1 MDLVRTDTLEPDS
14 PDACHVGAFLAP
26 PQALAAPPTDDARLR
41 RASAAFLA
49 LVDRVGVEV
58 PLSALAARRAT
69 GRTLLILPGEAE
81 SRPWLIAFLA
91 RHPACAPRI
100 LVDPG
105 LGAQPRAYDV
115 GPFSPAMIWSAAE
128 RPDPVGAIAR
138 LVPHG
143 DDEILRLAC
152 RRHGVRFAAL
162 PSGAVPVSDRPP
174 PPRATSA
181 LKAAAFRTA
190 TGAVVTVVGVPVEPD
205 GALLDRLRDA
215 PPGGSPVAVTTE
227 RRLETALRA
236 GIARRTLRKALGL
249 LPLLD
254 VAFSA
259 RDIPS
264 FGQAFALVLA
274 SLLLVAAVFDAVPGA
289 MPIAWLAAAFA
300 FLGNGWLRLLA
311 TWEFVPGATTPPAAL
326 PDDALPSYSVIA
338 AVHKEEAIVETLVG
352 RLDALDYP
360 RARREILIVVEEDD
374 AATRVAAARAI
385 VGRPG
390 FRLIDVPRGFPR
402 TKPRALTY
410 ALAFARGTLVAVY
423 DAEDRPDADQ
433 LRKAATALV
442 NGPDHLACVQARLV
456 IDRAEL
462 ALQRQ
467 FAIEYACLFDGLLPW
482 LGRNRLPLP
491 LGGTS
496 NHFKRIAL
504 DSVGGWDPYNVTEDM
519 DLAIRLARFGLTS
532 DTIDSA
538 TREEAPARPAVWFRQ
553 RVRWIKGWITCYL
566 VAMRRPVHLYREV
579 GPRGFLAIQVLLGAT
594 VAAMLVHPIG
604 LLLAGLHVFG
614 ARPLPVVDGFAGDLV
629 NAVLLLGALSG
640 YGGNVWLA
648 RRVLRSRGRRDL
660 LRGTWLMPLY
670 WIMISAAAWWALVD
684 VLRRPHHWAKTPHA
698 EFEAETA
705 RARRRGPEGSDGTS

>member
-1 MDLVRTDTLEPDS
+1 MDLVRTQTVEPES
-14 PDACHVGAFLAP
+14 PDAGHVGAFLAL
-26 PQALAAPPTDDARLR
+26 PQAPAAPPPGETRLR
-41 RASAAFLA
+41 RASPAFLA

-58 PLSALAARRAT
+58 PVSALTGGRAK
-69 GRTLLILPGEAE
+69 GRTILILPSAAE
-81 SRPWLIAFLA
+81 SRPWLLDFIA
-91 RHPACAPRI
+91 RHPAYAPRI
-100 LVDPG
+100 LIDPG
-105 LGAQPRAYDV
+105 LGALPRAYDV
-115 GPFSPAMIWSAAE
+115 GPFTPAMVWSAAE
-128 RPDPVGAIAR
+128 RFDPVGALAR
-138 LVPHG
+138 LVPDG

-152 RRHGVRFAAL
+152 RRHGVRFTAL
-162 PSGAVPVSDRPP
+162 PPTAMSASDRPP

-190 TGAVVTVVGVPVEPD
+190 TGAVVTVVGVPAEPD
-205 GALLDRLRDA
+205 GAALDRLRDA
-215 PPGGSPVAVTTE
+215 PPGGFPVVVTTE
-227 RRLETALRA
+227 RRLESALRA

-249 LPLLD
+249 LPFLD
-254 VAFSA
+254 EAFSA

-264 FGQAFALVLA
+264 FGQAFVLVLA
-274 SLLLVAAVFDAVPGA
+274 SLLLVAAIFDAVPGA
-289 MPIAWLAAAFA
+289 MPIVWLAAALA
-300 FLGNGWLRLLA
+300 FLGHGWLRLLA
-311 TWEFVPGATTPPAAL
+311 TWEFVPRGAAPPAAL
-326 PDDALPSYSVIA
+326 PDEALPSYSVIA
-338 AVHKEEAIVETLVG
+338 AVHREEAIVEALVG

-360 RARREILIVVEEDD
+360 RARREILIVVEADD
-374 AATRVAAARAI
+374 AATRAAAARAI
-385 VGRPG
+385 VGRPD

-410 ALAFARGTLVAVY
+410 ALAFARGALVAVY
-423 DAEDRPDADQ
+423 DAEDRPDPDQ
-433 LRKAATALV
+433 LRKAAAALV

-456 IDRAEL
+456 IDRTDL

-519 DLAIRLARFGLTS
+519 DLAIRLARFGLTA

-538 TREEAPARPAVWFRQ
+538 TREEAPARPTVWFRQ

-566 VAMRRPVHLYREV
+566 VAMRRPLPLYREV
-579 GPRGFLAIQVLLGAT
+579 GARGFLAIQVLLGAT

-604 LLLAGLHVFG
+604 LLLAGLHVTG
-614 ARPLPVVDGFAGDLV
+614 ARPLPVVDGFVGDLV
-629 NAVLLLGALSG
+629 NAVLLLGTLTG

-648 RRVLRSRGRRDL
+648 RRVLRSRGRREL

-670 WIMISAAAWWALVD
+670 WIMISTAAWWALVD
-684 VLRRPHHWAKTPHA
+684 LLRRPHHWAKTPHV
-698 EFEAETA
+698 EFEAEAA
-705 RARRRGPEGSDGTS
+705 RASAEGARPKAD